1 MSVPI
6 LSPVTS
12 IHSIPIGT
20 AWSFRPALAAG
31 SPSATSWTASG
42 LPPGLT
48 LSSTTGLISG
58 VASGEG
64 VFNVRLRAS
73 NASGASTWMVFPMG
87 VRATGQESGAAKRVN
102 INLQTGAVYS
112 PDNNAIFRVKSGDLM
127 PVAVGFEDEGKLL
140 DISMLSLINFSLKE
154 TDDEPVIPLNDGLFQ
169 KIGAGIYTRY
179 VTFLDLRG
187 QALKNALSNWEHPQ
201 GTNFVGLAEIEW
213 VWFENRAGF
222 PTPQMATRTS
232 NTFSLAAFRELKP

>member
-20 AWSFRPALAAG
+20 AWYFQPALESG
-31 SPSATSWTASG
+31 SPAASIWSATG

-48 LSSTTGLISG
+48 LNPTTGLISG

-73 NASGASTWMVFPMG
+73 NASGASSWLVFPMG
-87 VRATGQESGAAKRVN
+87 VRATGLESGAAKRVN

-112 PDNNAIFRVKSGDLM
+112 PDHNAIFRVKSGDLM

-140 DISMLSLINFSLKE
+140 DIPLLSLIHFSLKE

-169 KIGAGIYTRY
+169 KIGAGVHTRY
-179 VTFLDLRG
+179 VTFLDLRS
-187 QALKNALSNWEHPQ
+187 QALKNALSNWEHPK

-213 VWFENRAGF
+213 VWFETRPGF

-232 NTFSLAAFRELKP
+232 STFSLATFRELKP